1 MCIIELNSDFTQS
14 ISFLSNVQ
22 VYSFQVN
29 YLRVGNMTIV
39 L

>member
-1 MCIIELNSDFTQS
+1 MIIELNSDFTQS
-14 ISFLSNVQ
+14 TSFLSNVQ

-29 YLRVGNMTIV
+29 LRVGNMTIV